1 MRTIRPALL
10 SATSLAESARA
21 LPSTRI
27 GGRPLPAERR
37 ELSLRESIHS
47 LDALRTYWRLRP
59 HMRAVRS
66 ETRAIKKGR
75 ITANFH
81 DREGRDVA
89 RHTDWSSA
97 YGAPPEAMITSPD
110 RIRELI
116 SWDPAAAEEIIAEAL
131 KLNAQHE
138 QALRE
143 CVARRRTRSG

>member
-1 MRTIRPALL
+1 MRTVQVWPALL

-21 LPSTRI
+21 LLSTRI
-27 GGRPLPAERR
+27 SGRPLPAARR
-37 ELSLRESIHS
+37 NLSLRESIHS

-66 ETRAIKKGR
+66 ETRAIRKGR
-75 ITANFH
+75 IKANFT
-81 DREGRDVA
+81 DNATGRYVA

-97 YGAPPEAMITSPD
+97 YGDPPEGMIRSPD

-116 SWDPAAAEEIIAEAL
+116 WWDPAAAERIIAEAI

-143 CVARRRTRSG
+143 CVL